1 MGYLTQHTG
10 PPWSPGRSVLDV
22 SGSMKKIVGWLA
34 IALVAFYLIT
44 NPTDAAGAV
53 RGIGAFIGDAFQS
66 IIAFLTSVFS

>member
-10 PPWSPGRSVLDV
+10 PPWSPGRSADV
-22 SGSMKKIVGWLA
+22 SAGVKKIVGWLA

-44 NPTDAAGAV
+44 NPADAAGAV
-53 RGIGAFIGDAFQS
+53 RGIGSFISDAFQS